1 MKYVLFVC
9 TQNAGRSQMAQAFFE
24 RYAPSDLHAESAALE
39 PADHIHPVV
48 VEAMKEVQIDL
59 SDRRP
64 KKLSVEM
71 QLHADLAVTMG
82 CGGRCPYVPTAVE
95 DWEIDDPAGKSIEE
109 VRVIRDE
116 IARQVEDL
124 VLERVEQ
131 IRADGTA
138 HSVRLAGLLPTL
150 IREFD
155 GSRSPEEIRACADVV
170 LTQYDEVPIR
180 SHVMALAQRRTRECL
195 RAETCYELAEAQ

>member
-24 RYAPSDLHAESAALE
+24 RYAPPDIHAESAGLE

-48 VEAMKEVQIDL
+48 VEAMREVQIDL

-71 QLHADLAVTMG
+71 QRHADLAVTMG
-82 CGGRCPYVPTAVE
+82 CGGRCPYVPTAVV
-95 DWEIDDPAGKSIEE
+95 DWEIEDPAGRPIEE

-116 IARQVEDL
+116 IAGRVEDL
-124 VLERVEQ
+124 ILEQVEE

-138 HSVRLAGLLPTL
+138 HSVRLEGLLPTL
-150 IREFD
+150 IQEFD
-155 GSRSPEEIRACADVV
+155 GLRDPEEIRACARCGP
-170 LTQYDEVPIR
+170 LPLRRRPGQKPRAHARAPTHPRVPAR
-180 SHVMALAQRRTRECL
+180 
-195 RAETCYELAEAQ
+195 